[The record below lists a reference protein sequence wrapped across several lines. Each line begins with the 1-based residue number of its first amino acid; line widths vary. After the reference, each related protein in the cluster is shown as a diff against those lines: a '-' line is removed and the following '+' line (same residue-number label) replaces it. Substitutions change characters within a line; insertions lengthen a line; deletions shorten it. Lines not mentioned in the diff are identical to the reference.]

1 MKKLA
6 KRLAAVL
13 MAAVMTVGI
22 SMTAF
27 AAQGDEQKTGT
38 LTVTGSGLWSP
49 AQGEGQ
55 QGKGKTVTAIRMFT
69 ARVTKGTEEN
79 TFDSYVLESAW
90 KGFFTDDSTRFG
102 AILAAGN
109 LASENITAQNITN
122 EQLSDCAVAYIKTLQ
137 KPDNDQMPTF
147 AHKAQVW
154 ARAHSTETASLT
166 TTEAAVSANDKNDAT
181 KGTATFNDLTSG
193 YYLVYPEGGST
204 GDDNRGTDAMLVN
217 VPDTNGTT
225 EATIKSTYPTVDK
238 EVKTTTDGTF
248 AQNGTAQVGDQV
260 TFQLH
265 SKVPDMTDYTT
276 YTFTFNDTLSDGLAF
291 DADSVTVTV
300 GGKAVTKGSDYTVEK
315 PTGENG
321 NKLTVKF
328 DNLKTVDGATTDADI
343 VVTYTAHITKDATT
357 ANPAD
362 NTVTVSYSDDPS
374 SDSQGTSQPSE
385 SKVYTY
391 QIDID
396 KYTGTYSNN
405 AERLAGA
412 TFQLKTEKSANAESI
427 QLVKDEEN
435 VYHIVANDEKDN
447 TDVTKVT
454 DVTTDTTGK
463 ITIKGLKAGT
473 YYLYEKEAPAGYN
486 KLTAPVTIVITA
498 DTADLTNFTYTLN
511 GKASAVKDATVP
523 VQNNK
528 GQMLPTT
535 GSMGTIGLVALG
547 VAVVLIGVFMPRKK
561 KANR

>member
-27 AAQGDEQKTGT
+27 AADPTVEATGT
-38 LTVTGSGLWSP
+38 LKVTGSGLWLP
-49 AQGEGQ
+49 ADSEG
-55 QGKGKTVTAIRMFT
+55 KSVTAIRMFT
-69 ARVTKGTEEN
+69 ARVTDGTGEN
-79 TFDSYVLESAW
+79 TFDSYVLDPEW
-90 KGFFTDDSTRFG
+90 KGFFTDNTRFAAVKLAG
-102 AILAAGN
+102 GISEDTTAEAI
-109 LASENITAQNITN
+109 SEVD
-122 EQLSDCAVAYIKTLQ
+122 LSNAAVAYVKTLQ
-137 KPDNDQMPTF
+137 TQDSDQMPTF

-154 ARAHSTETASLT
+154 ARAHSGSFTLLTKTEMAESAS
-166 TTEAAVSANDKNDAT
+166 DKSDAT
-181 KGTATFNDLTSG
+181 KGTATFQDLTAG

-204 GDDNRGTDAMLVN
+204 GNNNRGTDAILAN
-217 VPDTNGTT
+217 VPEKSGTT
-225 EATIKSTYPTVDK
+225 EVNIKSTYPTVDK
-238 EVKTTTDGTF
+238 KVSTENNDTYAT
-248 AQNGTAQVGDQV
+248 NGTAQVGDQV

-265 SKVPDMTDYTT
+265 SKVPDMTDYKT
-276 YTFTFNDTLSDGLAF
+276 YTFTFNDTLSNGLAF
-291 DADSVTVTV
+291 DAGSVKVSIGGTPISSGYDVT
-300 GGKAVTKGSDYTVEK
+300 A
-315 PTGENG
+315 PTTDNHHT
-321 NKLTVKF
+321 LTVKF
-328 DNLKTVDGATTDADI
+328 NDLKTVNDSTTGADI
-343 VVTYTAHITKDATT
+343 VVTYTAHITAAATT

-374 SDSQGTSQPSE
+374 TDSQGTSQPSE

-396 KYTGTYSNN
+396 KYTGTYSDN

-412 TFQLKTEKSANAESI
+412 TFQLKNSNATGATPIDLVAEANAEDGS
-427 QLVKDEEN
+427 L
-435 VYHIVANDEKDN
+435 VYHIKGTDE
-447 TDVTKVT
+447 TTATVVT
-454 DVTTDTTGK
+454 DVTTPENGK

-473 YYLYEKEAPAGYN
+473 YYLYETTAPSGYN
-486 KLTAPVTIVITA
+486 KLTKPVTVVITA
-498 DTADLTNFTYTLN
+498 DDADLTNFTYTIN
-511 GKASAVKDATVP
+511 DKASAAKDATVP

>member
-27 AAQGDEQKTGT
+27 AADPTVEATGT
-38 LTVTGSGLWSP
+38 LKVTGSGLWSP
-49 AQGEGQ
+49 ADS
-55 QGKGKTVTAIRMFT
+55 KGKSVTAIRMFT
-69 ARVTKGTEEN
+69 ARVTDGAGEN
-79 TFDSYVLESAW
+79 TFDSYVLDSEW
-90 KGFFTDDSTRFG
+90 KGFFTDNTRFAAVKLAG
-102 AILAAGN
+102 GISEDTTAEAI
-109 LASENITAQNITN
+109 SDVD
-122 EQLSDCAVAYIKTLQ
+122 LSNAAVAYVKTLQ
-137 KPDNDQMPTF
+137 TQDSDQMPTF

-154 ARAHSTETASLT
+154 ARAHSDSLT
-166 TTEAAVSANDKNDAT
+166 SLTKIATAESASDKSDAT
-181 KGTATFNDLTSG
+181 KGTATFAGLTSG
-193 YYLVYPEGGST
+193 YYLIYPQGGST
-204 GDDNRGTDAMLVN
+204 GNNNRGTDAILAN
-217 VPDTNGTT
+217 VPEKSGTT
-225 EATIKSTYPTVDK
+225 EVNIKSTYPTVEKKVSTENND
-238 EVKTTTDGTF
+238 TYAT
-248 AQNGTAQVGDQV
+248 NGTAQVGDQV

-276 YTFTFNDTLSDGLAF
+276 YTFTFNDTLSNGLAF
-291 DADSVTVTV
+291 DAGSVKVSIGGTPISSGYDVT
-300 GGKAVTKGSDYTVEK
+300 A
-315 PTGENG
+315 PTTDNRT
-321 NKLTVKF
+321 LTVKF
-328 DNLKTVDGATTDADI
+328 NDLKTVNDATTGADI
-343 VVTYTAHITKDATT
+343 VVTYTAHITAAATT

-374 SDSQGTSQPSE
+374 TDSQGTSQPSE

-396 KYTGTYSNN
+396 KYTGTYSDN

-435 VYHIVANDEKDN
+435 VYHIVADNEK
-447 TDVTKVT
+447 TDAQVEKVAE
-454 DVTTDTTGK
+454 VTTDTTGK